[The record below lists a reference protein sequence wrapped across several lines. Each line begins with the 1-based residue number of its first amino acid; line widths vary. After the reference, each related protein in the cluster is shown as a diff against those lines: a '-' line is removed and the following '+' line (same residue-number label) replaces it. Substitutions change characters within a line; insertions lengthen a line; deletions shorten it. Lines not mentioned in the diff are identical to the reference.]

1 MTMHSAPGA
10 HLPAASGEPFE
21 QAVVISPS
29 SIAKPF
35 GESNRAAGP
44 PTRLQVSLLMLIG
57 LIVLFARAPHLL
69 LQGHVVAEE
78 GTTYLLYAW
87 DATPLR
93 ALLAPHQGYYSL
105 LDNLCALIAARVLPL
120 SATAIFFTW
129 TAAAIQLLLLFLAV
143 QCEAF
148 RTPLQRWLAL
158 FALLLAT
165 PNFEIWLSL
174 ENCQWLLVVAA
185 AVILISSTRRLFLLR
200 SATLALGALSG
211 VTTVPLIPLFWLKAW
226 RQRSRRAVVFALSIT
241 LPAFLQSAILLRAM
255 SAGDRPVST
264 HEIRA
269 LVAYTSSR
277 VLVLPFTTGRGA
289 LYYDTFLFHHPG
301 IVWRLTLYIAS
312 AILLVLGFLL
322 FRTSRAALLL
332 YVSALLSCAFDW
344 YGCFHCTFDL
354 ILASPGGEGRYFFPA
369 NAILLLALLLS
380 ATSAS
385 GRWLAR
391 ASFVAF
397 AWLLVTGTFQYFRMR
412 PIFTGYPAWLPQVR
426 RWEVD
431 EHQPII
437 IAPDFWRTNPLH
449 LPHRHPNLADLPAN
463 ADDPASGHQIRD

>member
-1 MTMHSAPGA
+1 M
-10 HLPAASGEPFE
+10 
-21 QAVVISPS
+21 
-29 SIAKPF
+29 
-35 GESNRAAGP
+35 
-44 PTRLQVSLLMLIG
+44 
-57 LIVLFARAPHLL
+57 
-69 LQGHVVAEE
+69 
-78 GTTYLLYAW
+78 
-87 DATPLR
+87 
-93 ALLAPHQGYYSL
+93 
-105 LDNLCALIAARVLPL
+105 
-120 SATAIFFTW
+120 
-129 TAAAIQLLLLFLAV
+129 
-143 QCEAF
+143 
-148 RTPLQRWLAL
+148 
-158 FALLLAT
+158 
-165 PNFEIWLSL
+165 
-174 ENCQWLLVVAA
+174 
-185 AVILISSTRRLFLLR
+185 
-200 SATLALGALSG
+200 
-211 VTTVPLIPLFWLKAW
+211 
-226 RQRSRRAVVFALSIT
+226 
-241 LPAFLQSAILLRAM
+241 
-255 SAGDRPVST
+255 
-264 HEIRA
+264 
-269 LVAYTSSR
+269 AYTSSR

>member
-10 HLPAASGEPFE
+10 HLPAAFGEPFE
-21 QAVVISPS
+21 QAAVISPS
-29 SIAKPF
+29 STARPF

-120 SATAIFFTW
+120 SATALFFTW
-129 TAAAIQLLLLFLAV
+129 TAAAIQLLLLFLTV

-226 RQRSRRAVVFALSIT
+226 RERSRRAVVFALSIT
-241 LPAFLQSAILLRAM
+241 LPAFLQGAILLRAM

-269 LVAYTSSR
+269 LVAYTDRKS
-277 VLVLPFTTGRGA
+277 VV
-289 LYYDTFLFHHPG
+289 
-301 IVWRLTLYIAS
+301 
-312 AILLVLGFLL
+312 
-322 FRTSRAALLL
+322 
-332 YVSALLSCAFDW
+332 
-344 YGCFHCTFDL
+344 
-354 ILASPGGEGRYFFPA
+354 
-369 NAILLLALLLS
+369 
-380 ATSAS
+380 
-385 GRWLAR
+385 
-391 ASFVAF
+391 
-397 AWLLVTGTFQYFRMR
+397 
-412 PIFTGYPAWLPQVR
+412 
-426 RWEVD
+426 
-431 EHQPII
+431 
-437 IAPDFWRTNPLH
+437 
-449 LPHRHPNLADLPAN
+449 
-463 ADDPASGHQIRD
+463 